1 MQQEQYIHINE
12 YGDKRYYKNQ
22 KMTALHRL
30 DGPAVEYADGRKFW
44 YVDGKRH
51 RLDGPAFEYANGPKA
66 WYVDGQ
72 LHRLD
77 GPAFEGADRYKAW
90 YLNGKQHREDGPA
103 IEWASGSKEWYLN
116 DKPLTEEEFNKR
128 KKQSACCNG
137 KIVEIDGKKYKL
149 IEQ

>member
-1 MQQEQYIHINE
+1 MADKSNYKDQELKYNKHMQQEQYIYINE

-22 KMTALHRL
+22 KMTIPHRL
-30 DGPAVEYADGRKFW
+30 DGPAVESADGHKFW
-44 YVDGKRH
+44 YVDGYRH
-51 RLDGPAFEYANGPKA
+51 RLDGPAIEYANGHKA
-66 WYVDGQ
+66 WYVDGE

-77 GPAFEGADRYKAW
+77 GPAIEAADGDKLW
-90 YLNGKQHREDGPA
+90 F
-103 IEWASGSKEWYLN
+103 LN

-137 KIVEIDGKKYKL
+137 KIVKIVEIDGKKYKL